1 MLVGVGGEVGV
12 WYKADGLLQ
21 KSDKLV
27 FKLAIAPQLLKCPSG
42 LASHASSWYEHGSAK
57 TRPHII

>member
-1 MLVGVGGEVGV
+1 MGAKGVFLKGACVCEGVFGV

-27 FKLAIAPQLLKCPSG
+27 FKLAIAPQLLKCHSG
-42 LASHASSWYEHGSAK
+42 LAM
-57 TRPHII
+57 PPL

>member
-1 MLVGVGGEVGV
+1 MGVGGEVGV

-27 FKLAIAPQLLKCPSG
+27 FKLAIAPQLLKCLSG
-42 LASHASSWYEHGSAK
+42 LASHASSM
-57 TRPHII
+57 I